1 MKKRVVGVIAA
12 LLVLC
17 GCQHAEPY
25 QDLEEEPVATLS
37 EVDVPDAIFTSD
49 RKGASITEEEIRS
62 AIILYLNSSEDLDA
76 VMEAFQETIYSEEE
90 LTRKEKDKVNKTIS
104 LIEENDHNFSDFI
117 TSNSLPADY
126 DKGAD
131 RISQYITD
139 YNDYI
144 RSLDKAFD
152 RFDKGEMKVS
162 DLETILGS
170 TGTVNGR
177 EQKKIEDFLRDKDIK
192 TRAFQQ

>member
-1 MKKRVVGVIAA
+1 VKKTLSSVIAV

-17 GCQHAEPY
+17 GCQQAEPH
-25 QDLEEEPVATLS
+25 QDLEDEPVATLS
-37 EVDVPDAIFTSD
+37 EVEVPDAIFTSD
-49 RKGASITEEEIRS
+49 RKGASITEDEIKS
-62 AIILYLNSSEDLDA
+62 AIILYLNSSEDLDEI
-76 VMEAFQETIYSEEE
+76 MQAFEESIYSEEE
-90 LTRKEKDKVNKTIS
+90 LTRKEMDKVNKTLS
-104 LIEENDHNFSDFI
+104 LIEENDQNFSDFI
-117 TSNSLPADY
+117 TSNFLPPDY
-126 DKGAD
+126 AKGAD

-170 TGTVNGR
+170 SGSVNGR
-177 EQKKIEDFLRDKDIK
+177 EQKKIEDFLREKDIQ

>member
-1 MKKRVVGVIAA
+1 MRRFWIGIMTA

-17 GCQHAEPY
+17 GCQQAEPY
-25 QDLEEEPVATLS
+25 QDLEDEPVATLS

-90 LTRKEKDKVNKTIS
+90 LTREEKDKVNKTIS
-104 LIEENDHNFSDFI
+104 LIEENDQNFSDFI

-126 DKGAD
+126 DKGAGL
-131 RISQYITD
+131 ISQYITD

-177 EQKKIEDFLRDKDIK
+177 EQKKIEDFLREKDIH

>member
-17 GCQHAEPY
+17 GCQQAEPY
-25 QDLEEEPVATLS
+25 QDLEDEPVATLS

-90 LTRKEKDKVNKTIS
+90 LTRVEKDKVNKTIS

>member
-17 GCQHAEPY
+17 GCQQAEPY
-25 QDLEEEPVATLS
+25 QDLEDEPVATLS

-90 LTRKEKDKVNKTIS
+90 LTREEKDKVNKTIS

>member
-1 MKKRVVGVIAA
+1 MKRFCIGIMTT

-17 GCQHAEPY
+17 GCQQAEPH
-25 QDLEEEPVATLS
+25 QDLEDEPVATLS
-37 EVDVPDAIFTSD
+37 EVEVPDAIFTSD
-49 RKGASITEEEIRS
+49 RKGASITEDEIKS
-62 AIILYLNSSEDLDA
+62 AIILYLNSSEDLDEI
-76 VMEAFQETIYSEEE
+76 MQAFEESIYSEEE
-90 LTRKEKDKVNKTIS
+90 LTRKEMDKVNKTLS
-104 LIEENDHNFSDFI
+104 LIEENDQNFNDFI
-117 TSNSLPADY
+117 TSNFLPADY
-126 DKGAD
+126 TKGAD

-170 TGTVNGR
+170 SGSVNGR
-177 EQKKIEDFLRDKDIK
+177 EQKKIKDFLREKDIQ